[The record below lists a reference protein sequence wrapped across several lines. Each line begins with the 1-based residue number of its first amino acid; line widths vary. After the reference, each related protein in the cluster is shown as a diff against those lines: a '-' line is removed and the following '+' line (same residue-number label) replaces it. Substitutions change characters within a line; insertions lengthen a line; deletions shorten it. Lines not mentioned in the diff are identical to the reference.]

1 MDREDNHICPIG
13 GDEMRKIDEI
23 VPELGFLQALII
35 VIVLGIVFE
44 LTGAWMTMLFVGVVG
59 ALFVRGYKKSFLL
72 GFLGVGI
79 AWGIL
84 FAYLAL
90 TAQAMAVANFFIAL
104 LGLEGLGVLV
114 IIISVLVG
122 ALLGA
127 FGGVLGRAIFDFIDE
142 FLPSDESQP
151 PVASEEKADES
162 PTEETE

>member
-1 MDREDNHICPIG
+1 
-13 GDEMRKIDEI
+13 MRKIDEI
-23 VPELGFLQALII
+23 VPEMGFLQALIV

-44 LTGAWMTMLFVGVVG
+44 ITGVWMTMLFVGVFG

-84 FAYLAL
+84 FAYLTL
-90 TAQAMAVANFFIAL
+90 TSQAMAVANFFIAL
-104 LGLEGLGVLV
+104 LGLEGLGPLV

-127 FGGVLGRAIFDFIDE
+127 FGGVLGRAIFDLIDE
-142 FLPSDESQP
+142 FMSSDEIQP
-151 PVASEEKADES
+151 PVTSEEKADQS
-162 PTEETE
+162 PIEETE

>member
-1 MDREDNHICPIG
+1 
-13 GDEMRKIDEI
+13 MRKIDEI
-23 VPELGFLQALII
+23 VPEMGFLQALIV

-44 LTGAWMTMLFVGVVG
+44 ITGVWMTMLFVGVFG

-84 FAYLAL
+84 FAYLTL
-90 TAQAMAVANFFIAL
+90 TSQAMAVANFFIAL
-104 LGLEGLGVLV
+104 LGLEGLGALV

-127 FGGVLGRAIFDFIDE
+127 FGGVLGRSVFDLIDE
-142 FLPSDESQP
+142 FMSSDEIQP
-151 PVASEEKADES
+151 PVTSEEKADQS
-162 PTEETE
+162 PIEETE